1 MRPLL
6 VIRHAQSEMNAE
18 GRWQGQVDSPLS
30 AGGRAQAAALAHS
43 LGESEHVT
51 RIVRLVTSDLKR
63 AAETAAIVGAA
74 LGIEPEPCAE
84 LRETDVGS
92 WSGLL
97 HGEIEEHHADN
108 LALWRSGDEH
118 VRPGGGES
126 RTMVRERAS
135 TALVRLRSDGEGAIA
150 VVTHLGVLRTLRP
163 GINVGNA
170 EFLWWEEAPRVP
182 SVSEVEEVRVL

>member
-6 VIRHAQSEMNAE
+6 VIRHAQSVMNAE
-18 GRWQGQVDSPLS
+18 GRWQGQADPPLS
-30 AGGRAQAAALAHS
+30 EAGRTQAKVLARALR
-43 LGESEHVT
+43 ESECGA
-51 RIVRLVTSDLKR
+51 RLARLVTSDLKR

-74 LGIEPEPCAE
+74 LGIEPELCAE

-97 HGEIEEHHADN
+97 HGEIEQRHGDN
-108 LALWRSGDEH
+108 LALWRTGDEH

-126 RTMVRERAS
+126 RTMVRERAAS
-135 TALVRLRSDGEGAIA
+135 ALLRLRSEGEGAIA

-163 GINVGNA
+163 GTDLANA
-170 EFLWWEEAPRVP
+170 EFLWWEEA
-182 SVSEVEEVRVL
+182 SSGSSAETEEVRAL